1 MTVLFQKLN
10 PAACLPRRATLGSAG
25 YDLCACIEQPLTV
38 KPGQTVPVPTGLAMA
53 LPKGYGGFV
62 FARSGLGIRHGVV
75 PGNCVGVIDA
85 DYRGEVLVGLH
96 NHSDTAYTIQPGE
109 RIAQLVSAQLFEK
122 SDWNVVSYS
131 VDGTGSR
138 QTTYSMPG
146 RSVYVMVPDQSTVD
160 HAKELL
166 RQVQAGEILTQE

>member
-25 YDLCACIEQPLTV
+25 YDLCACIERPLTV

-53 LPKGYGGFV
+53 LEPGTVGLVYPRSGLSSKYG
-62 FARSGLGIRHGVV
+62 ATRSGLGIRYGVV

-109 RIAQLVSAQLFEK
+109 RIAQLVVLETPMWEAKE
-122 SDWNVVSYS
+122 
-131 VDGTGSR
+131 VDSLDDTDRGTGGFGSTGSR
-138 QTTYSMPG
+138 
-146 RSVYVMVPDQSTVD
+146 
-160 HAKELL
+160 
-166 RQVQAGEILTQE
+166 

>member
-1 MTVLFQKLN
+1 MTVLSQKLN
-10 PAACLPRRATLGSAG
+10 PAACLPRHATLGSAG
-25 YDLCACIEQPLTV
+25 YDLCACIEQPLTG

-109 RIAQLVSAQLFEK
+109 RIAQLVVLETPMWEAKE
-122 SDWNVVSYS
+122 
-131 VDGTGSR
+131 VDSLDDTDRGTGGFGSTGSR
-138 QTTYSMPG
+138 
-146 RSVYVMVPDQSTVD
+146 
-160 HAKELL
+160 
-166 RQVQAGEILTQE
+166 